1 MPRVPW
7 LTLAFS
13 ALALAVHHIPALTL
27 GWQFDRTAVPH
38 GQLWRFFTAHLTHF
52 GTDHLR
58 WDVIAFL
65 VLGTMV
71 ERVSR
76 SAFLLTLA
84 LSAALIT
91 LGVWIAQPQFTTY
104 RGLSGIDSALFGF
117 VVTHL
122 LSEGRRARHGFSIAV
137 GTLALTAFAAK
148 CIFELTTQTTVFVE
162 TTTAFAPVPLAHL
175 IGLLAD
181 AATVARGAAAASSE
195 KKVGRGL
202 RSAPV

>member
-137 GTLALTAFAAK
+137 
-148 CIFELTTQTTVFVE
+148 TTQTTVFVE